1 MPLTKRMKPIHFPKS
16 FLFGSATAG
25 VQVEGGDQNNNWYV
39 WAQQG
44 HIKDG
49 SDILRAGDHW
59 NRYREDVALLSQ
71 MHHQVY
77 RLGIEW
83 SRIEPENGR
92 FDEQAVAHY
101 RDLISRLLEHHIRP
115 LVTLFHFTYPIWL
128 DKEGGFESKSVIAY
142 FRRYTQYIVEQ
153 LGDLVSEYITINE
166 PNVFLLNGYV
176 AGMWPPGKKDIPL
189 AYKVYVNLCL
199 CHIEAYQIIH
209 RVRRQKH
216 FSEKTMV
223 GVANHLRVFDPLR
236 QGKTLDA
243 FLAEKEQFFFQDGF
257 ADYMTTGT
265 LPFPAKL
272 FVPSGHEGH
281 YADFIGINY
290 YSRNIVNAV
299 DLTTFVQPDRP
310 VNDLGWEIYPDGLR
324 ILCETFYRKYHL
336 PIWITENGV
345 CDNNDVLR
353 TRFIAQ
359 HLRAVKA
366 AIDKGIPVE
375 RYYHWSLM
383 DNFEWLEGE
392 SARFGLVY
400 IDYESQR
407 RMVKKSGWF
416 YAKICE
422 SGSITED
429 MIREYHL

>member
-1 MPLTKRMKPIHFPKS
+1 MKPFTFPKD

-44 HIKDG
+44 HIKDD

-59 NRYREDVALLSQ
+59 NRYKEDIALLSQ
-71 MHHQVY
+71 MHHKIY
-77 RLGIEW
+77 RMGIEW
-83 SRIEPENGR
+83 SRIEPEKGR
-92 FDEQAVAHY
+92 FDEKAIAHY
-101 RDLISRLLEHHIRP
+101 RDVLTRLLQNHIRP
-115 LVTLFHFTYPIWL
+115 LVTLHHFTYPIWL
-128 DKEGGFESKSVIAY
+128 DKEGGFESKEIVAY
-142 FRRYTQYIVEQ
+142 FKRYTRYVVEQ

-176 AGMWPPGKKDIPL
+176 AGLWPPGKKDIPL
-189 AYKVYVNLCL
+189 AYKVFVNLSL
-199 CHIEAYQIIH
+199 CHIAAYEIIH
-209 RVRRQKH
+209 EVRRQRQ
-216 FSEKTMV
+216 FPGKTMV

-236 QGKTLDA
+236 KGKTLDS
-243 FLAEKEQFFFQDGF
+243 FLAEKEQFFFQDAF
-257 ADYMTTGT
+257 ADYMTLGT
-265 LPFPAKL
+265 LPFPARL

-290 YSRNIVNAV
+290 YSRNIVNAA
-299 DLTTFVQPDRP
+299 DPKTFVQPDRP
-310 VNDLGWEIYPDGLR
+310 VNDLGWEIYADGLR
-324 ILCETFYRKYHL
+324 ILCETFYERFHL

-345 CDNNDVLR
+345 CDNHDVLR
-353 TRFIAQ
+353 VRFIAE
-359 HLRAVKA
+359 HLHAVKA
-366 AIDKGIPVE
+366 AIDKGVPVE

-407 RMVKKSGWF
+407 RIIKKSGWF

-422 SGSITED
+422 SGGCTED
-429 MIREYHL
+429 IIKEYHL

>member
-1 MPLTKRMKPIHFPKS
+1 MRPFQFPEH

-25 VQVEGGDQNNNWYV
+25 VQVEGGDRNNNWYV
-39 WAQQG
+39 WAEQG

-59 NRYREDVALLSQ
+59 NRYREDIALLAQ
-71 MHHQVY
+71 MHHKVY
-77 RLGIEW
+77 RMGIEW
-83 SRIEPENGR
+83 SRIEPEKGR
-92 FDEQAVAHY
+92 FDEQAIAHY
-101 RDLISRLLEHHIRP
+101 RDVLSRLIQNHVRP
-115 LVTLFHFTYPIWL
+115 LVTLHHFTYPIWL
-128 DKEGGFESKSVIAY
+128 DKEGGFASRQIVSHFK
-142 FRRYTQYIVEQ
+142 RYTAFVVER

-176 AGMWPPGKKDIPL
+176 AGLWPPGKKDLPL
-189 AYKVYVNLCL
+189 AYKVFVNMSH
-199 CHIEAYQIIH
+199 CHMAAYELIH
-209 RVRRQKH
+209 KIRRQRG
-216 FSEKTMV
+216 FAGKTMV

-236 QGKTLDA
+236 KGHTPDS
-243 FLAEKEQFFFQDGF
+243 FIAEKQQFFFQDAF

-265 LPFPAKL
+265 LPFPARL
-272 FVPSGHEGH
+272 FVPQGHEGH

-299 DLTTFVQPDRP
+299 DLKTFVQPDRP

-324 ILCETFYRKYHL
+324 ILCETFYERYHL

-353 TRFIAQ
+353 VRFIAG
-359 HLRAVKA
+359 HLQAVKR
-366 AIDKGIPVE
+366 AIDKGVPVD

-392 SARFGLVY
+392 TARFGLVY
-400 IDYESQR
+400 VDYETQR
-407 RMVKKSGWF
+407 RIIKKSGRF

-422 SGSITED
+422 SGGLTEKL
-429 MIREYHL
+429 IREYGLS